1 MRIARTLSSQVVR
14 EILIYTALG
23 FLAILTLL
31 TSQNVVRRLDDLT
44 MVGFDL
50 GDLWLVMRSLL
61 PMLAA
66 YATPLAFLL
75 GVMLTLRRMSSD
87 REVLAMRSC
96 GLGLGP
102 ILVPVLLLGT
112 LISGLTLYLMTS
124 VEHEA
129 RLNLVN
135 AFKRAATKGGVLE
148 PGRFR
153 MIGPRMIYIEGRDRD
168 NQLEGIMIDD
178 HSTGSRPLRIFA
190 ERGWLDFDESNDMLR
205 FVLERGDV
213 HFKPS
218 PKAPDQYRRMAFDRF
233 DYSFDIGVLLGQ
245 AFSPTR
251 PRQMSRA
258 ELDAAIARAERGE
271 ELDGLDQRDPVDYAL
286 ERERRLALPLAPLLF
301 GLIAVSLGVRE
312 VRGGR
317 AWGVLLCIV
326 IVLAYYALLAAGQLA
341 ARAGLADSAIC
352 LWLPNGLF
360 GVLGITLIA
369 RESLGRPR

>member
-1 MRIARTLSSQVVR
+1 MPPS
-14 EILIYTALG
+14 
-23 FLAILTLL
+23 
-31 TSQNVVRRLDDLT
+31 
-44 MVGFDL
+44 
-50 GDLWLVMRSLL
+50 
-61 PMLAA
+61 
-66 YATPLAFLL
+66 
-75 GVMLTLRRMSSD
+75 
-87 REVLAMRSC
+87 
-96 GLGLGP
+96 
-102 ILVPVLLLGT
+102 
-112 LISGLTLYLMTS
+112 SGL
-124 VEHEA
+124 
-129 RLNLVN
+129 
-135 AFKRAATKGGVLE
+135 
-148 PGRFR
+148 
-153 MIGPRMIYIEGRDRD
+153 
-168 NQLEGIMIDD
+168 QGI
-178 HSTGSRPLRIFA
+178 R
-190 ERGWLDFDESNDMLR
+190 
-205 FVLERGDV
+205 
-213 HFKPS
+213 PS

-271 ELDGLDQRDPVDYAL
+271 ELEGLDQRDPVDYAL

-360 GVLGITLIA
+360 GALGITLIA
-369 RESLGRPR
+369 RERLGRPR